1 MVNQFQTNQ
10 PGEIEL
16 NNIIEIDI
24 SNIAQALASNPGF
37 ISAIAKLVRDQLTK
51 DVRTMGNLYGNKAQI
66 QLNNQTKPPTLNAN
80 QTKRVQ

>member
-1 MVNQFQTNQ
+1 MATYEGADDDIVINNEL
-10 PGEIEL
+10 EI
-16 NNIIEIDI
+16 
-24 SNIAQALASNPGF
+24 S
-37 ISAIAKLVRDQLTK
+37 ISAIVEMLIQSPSAMNQLSEAVRLQLTK

>member
-1 MVNQFQTNQ
+1 MSNIPNSSYGNQ
-10 PGEIEL
+10 
-16 NNIIEIDI
+16 EIDI
-24 SNIAQALASNPGF
+24 VIESSLIAEALANDPDF
-37 ISAIAKLVRDQLTK
+37 IAAITKAVRDQMTK